1 MVNKVALGILA
12 VIVLTAMTVG
22 GLVGLQLSGE
32 DAPGEATPA
41 PASTPTSGPAES
53 PGANGGDGG
62 DGAATP
68 TPTATPVPLASTLD
82 EAAIEEG
89 VRAEINVRRDDRE
102 MQPLASGEVVR
113 EMARNHSRTMADE
126 GNLTHDAGG
135 LTTMDRY
142 EAFGLDDRCRVPDNS
157 YTGIRD
163 GKALETLDRKT
174 AGQNYTFRDGR
185 TATLD
190 NETVAAQA
198 VVDSWFTREQQR
210 RKLLLQE
217 ASEAGVGVT
226 ITEAGEIYVT
236 VDLC

>member
-32 DAPGEATPA
+32 DAPGEATPT
-41 PASTPTSGPAES
+41 PVSTPTPGPAET
-53 PGANGGDGG
+53 PGTNGSD

-68 TPTATPVPLASTLD
+68 TPTATPVPLAASFD
-82 EAAIEEG
+82 EAAIEES
-89 VRAEINVRRDDRE
+89 VRAEINVRREDRD
-102 MQPLASGEVVR
+102 MTALRSDEVVQ
-113 EMARNHSRTMADE
+113 EMARNHSRTMASE

-142 EAFGLDDRCRVPDNS
+142 EAFGLEDRCRIPDNS

-163 GKALETLDRKT
+163 GKALETIDRKT
-174 AGQNYTFRDGR
+174 VGENYTFRDDR
-185 TATLD
+185 TMAID
-190 NETVAAQA
+190 NETMAARA

-210 RKLLLQE
+210 RKLLLKE
-217 ASEAGVGVT
+217 ATVAGVGVT
-226 ITEAGEIYVT
+226 ITEEGELYAT

>member
-32 DAPGEATPA
+32 DAPGEATPT
-41 PASTPTSGPAES
+41 PVSTPNPTPAGTPET
-53 PGANGGDGG
+53 DGG
-62 DGAATP
+62 DGAAT
-68 TPTATPVPLASTLD
+68 TTRTATPAPLAASFD
-82 EAAIEEG
+82 EAAVEES
-89 VRAEINVRRDDRE
+89 VRAEINERREDRDMTALGSE
-102 MQPLASGEVVR
+102 DVIR
-113 EMARNHSRTMADE
+113 EMARNHSRTMASE

-163 GKALETLDRKT
+163 GEALETLDRKT
-174 AGQNYTFRDGR
+174 VGENYTFRDDR
-185 TATLD
+185 TMAVD
-190 NETVAAQA
+190 NETVAARA

-210 RKLLLQE
+210 RKLLLKE
-217 ASEAGVGVT
+217 ATEAGVGVT
-226 ITEAGEIYVT
+226 ITEEGELYVT